1 MAIKN
6 LRRKYMAKILEKDA
20 LTFDDVLLV
29 PQYSEITPD
38 MADVSTKLT
47 NTFKMNVPFLSAAM
61 DTVSEHKLV
70 TALALA
76 GGLGVIHKNM
86 SIADQAKEVEMVKNY
101 EFDNEKY
108 KRALVDKK
116 GRLCVGAAIGVT
128 ADMMNR
134 VHALMDAGVDVF
146 VLDSAH
152 GDSKNIINAIKNLRL
167 EYPNM
172 ELIAGN
178 VATYEGA
185 LDLMKAGASA
195 VKVGMGPGS
204 ICTTRIIAGIGVPQL
219 QAVMDCA
226 RASKEM
232 NVPII
237 ADGGIKYSGDVVK
250 ALAAGANTVMLGGL
264 FATCEEAP
272 GDIYESNGKKYRT
285 YRGMGSIEAMAK
297 GSTDRYF
304 QTGHKKFVAEG
315 VQGIV
320 EVKTTVEELVF
331 QLVGGLKA
339 GMGYCGSKDIP
350 TLQEKGTFI
359 KITNNAL
366 LESHPHDISIDK
378 GEPNYSVKLK

>member
-1 MAIKN
+1 
-6 LRRKYMAKILEKDA
+6 MAKILEKDA

-108 KRALVDKK
+108 KRALIDKK

-128 ADMMNR
+128 ADMMDR
-134 VHALMDAGVDVF
+134 VHALLDAGVDVF

-167 EYPNM
+167 EYSSM

-232 NVPII
+232 NIPII

-331 QLVGGLKA
+331 QLIGGLKA

>member
-1 MAIKN
+1 
-6 LRRKYMAKILEKDA
+6 MAKILEKDA

-101 EFDNEKY
+101 EFDNEKN
-108 KRALVDKK
+108 KRVLIDKK

-128 ADMMNR
+128 ADMMDR

-167 EYPNM
+167 EYPSM

-232 NVPII
+232 NIPII

-331 QLVGGLKA
+331 QLIGGLKA

-366 LESHPHDISIDK
+366 LESHPHDISTDK

>member
-1 MAIKN
+1 
-6 LRRKYMAKILEKDA
+6 MAKILEKDA

-108 KRALVDKK
+108 KRVLIDKK

-128 ADMMNR
+128 ADMMDR

-167 EYPNM
+167 EYPSM

-331 QLVGGLKA
+331 QLIGGLKA

>member
-1 MAIKN
+1 
-6 LRRKYMAKILEKDA
+6 MAKILEKDA

-108 KRALVDKK
+108 KRALIDKK

-134 VHALMDAGVDVF
+134 VHALMDSGVDVF

-167 EYPNM
+167 EYPSM

-185 LDLMKAGASA
+185 LDLMKAGSSA

-331 QLVGGLKA
+331 QLIGGLKA

>member
-1 MAIKN
+1 
-6 LRRKYMAKILEKDA
+6 MAKILEKDA

-70 TALALA
+70 TALALT

-101 EFDNEKY
+101 EFDNEKN
-108 KRALVDKK
+108 KRVLIDKK

-128 ADMMNR
+128 ADMMDR

-167 EYPNM
+167 EYPSM

-331 QLVGGLKA
+331 QLIGGLKA

>member
-1 MAIKN
+1 
-6 LRRKYMAKILEKDA
+6 MAKILEKDA

-101 EFDNEKY
+101 EFDNEKN
-108 KRALVDKK
+108 KRVLIDKK

-128 ADMMNR
+128 ADMMDR

-152 GDSKNIINAIKNLRL
+152 GDSKNIINAIKKLRL
-167 EYPNM
+167 EYPSM

-264 FATCEEAP
+264 FATCKEAP

-331 QLVGGLKA
+331 QLIGGLKA

>member
-1 MAIKN
+1 
-6 LRRKYMAKILEKDA
+6 MAKILEKDA

-101 EFDNEKY
+101 EFDNEKN
-108 KRALVDKK
+108 KRALIDKK

-128 ADMMNR
+128 ADMMDR

-167 EYPNM
+167 EYPSM

-272 GDIYESNGKKYRT
+272 GDIYESNGKN
-285 YRGMGSIEAMAK
+285 IEL
-297 GSTDRYF
+297 
-304 QTGHKKFVAEG
+304 
-315 VQGIV
+315 IV
-320 EVKTTVEELVF
+320 EWVL
-331 QLVGGLKA
+331 
-339 GMGYCGSKDIP
+339 
-350 TLQEKGTFI
+350 
-359 KITNNAL
+359 
-366 LESHPHDISIDK
+366 
-378 GEPNYSVKLK
+378 

>member
-1 MAIKN
+1 
-6 LRRKYMAKILEKDA
+6 MAKILEKDA

-108 KRALVDKK
+108 KRALIDKK

-128 ADMMNR
+128 ADMMDR
-134 VHALMDAGVDVF
+134 VHALLDAGVDVF

-167 EYPNM
+167 EYPSM

-272 GDIYESNGKKYRT
+272 GDIYESNGKN
-285 YRGMGSIEAMAK
+285 IEL
-297 GSTDRYF
+297 
-304 QTGHKKFVAEG
+304 
-315 VQGIV
+315 IV
-320 EVKTTVEELVF
+320 EWVL
-331 QLVGGLKA
+331 
-339 GMGYCGSKDIP
+339 
-350 TLQEKGTFI
+350 
-359 KITNNAL
+359 
-366 LESHPHDISIDK
+366 
-378 GEPNYSVKLK
+378 

>member
-1 MAIKN
+1 
-6 LRRKYMAKILEKDA
+6 MAKILEKDA

-101 EFDNEKY
+101 EFDNEKN
-108 KRALVDKK
+108 KRVLIDKK

-128 ADMMNR
+128 ADMMDR

-167 EYPNM
+167 EYPSM

-331 QLVGGLKA
+331 QLIGGLKA

-350 TLQEKGTFI
+350 TLQGKGTFI

>member
-1 MAIKN
+1 
-6 LRRKYMAKILEKDA
+6 MAKILEKDA

-101 EFDNEKY
+101 EFDNEKN
-108 KRALVDKK
+108 KRVLIDKK

-128 ADMMNR
+128 ADMMDR

-167 EYPNM
+167 EYPSM

-272 GDIYESNGKKYRT
+272 GDIFESNGKKYRT

-331 QLVGGLKA
+331 QLIGGLKA

>member
-1 MAIKN
+1 
-6 LRRKYMAKILEKDA
+6 MAKILEKDA

-108 KRALVDKK
+108 KRALIDKK

-128 ADMMNR
+128 ADMMDR

-167 EYPNM
+167 EYPSM

-272 GDIYESNGKKYRT
+272 GDIYESNGKN
-285 YRGMGSIEAMAK
+285 IEL
-297 GSTDRYF
+297 
-304 QTGHKKFVAEG
+304 
-315 VQGIV
+315 IV
-320 EVKTTVEELVF
+320 EWVL
-331 QLVGGLKA
+331 
-339 GMGYCGSKDIP
+339 
-350 TLQEKGTFI
+350 
-359 KITNNAL
+359 
-366 LESHPHDISIDK
+366 
-378 GEPNYSVKLK
+378 

>member
-1 MAIKN
+1 
-6 LRRKYMAKILEKDA
+6 MAKILEKDA

-108 KRALVDKK
+108 KRVLIDKK

-128 ADMMNR
+128 ADMMDR

-167 EYPNM
+167 EYPSM

-232 NVPII
+232 NIPII

-272 GDIYESNGKKYRT
+272 GDIFESNGKKYRT

-331 QLVGGLKA
+331 QLIGGLKA

>member
-1 MAIKN
+1 
-6 LRRKYMAKILEKDA
+6 MAKILEKDA

-101 EFDNEKY
+101 EFDNEKN
-108 KRALVDKK
+108 KRVLIDKK
-116 GRLCVGAAIGVT
+116 GKLCVGAAIGVT
-128 ADMMNR
+128 ADMMDR
-134 VHALMDAGVDVF
+134 VHALMYAGVDVF

-167 EYPNM
+167 EYPSM

-331 QLVGGLKA
+331 QLIGGLKA

>member
-1 MAIKN
+1 
-6 LRRKYMAKILEKDA
+6 MAKILEKDA

-38 MADVSTKLT
+38 MVDVSTKLT

-108 KRALVDKK
+108 KRVLIDKK

-128 ADMMNR
+128 ADMMDR

-167 EYPNM
+167 EYPSM

-185 LDLMKAGASA
+185 LDLMKAGTSA

-331 QLVGGLKA
+331 QLIGGLKA

>member
-1 MAIKN
+1 
-6 LRRKYMAKILEKDA
+6 MAKILEKDA

-108 KRALVDKK
+108 KRALTDKK

-128 ADMMNR
+128 ADMMDR
-134 VHALMDAGVDVF
+134 VHALMDSGVDVF

-167 EYPNM
+167 EYPSM

-331 QLVGGLKA
+331 QLIGGLKA

>member
-1 MAIKN
+1 
-6 LRRKYMAKILEKDA
+6 
-20 LTFDDVLLV
+20 
-29 PQYSEITPD
+29 

-108 KRALVDKK
+108 KRVLIDKK

-128 ADMMNR
+128 ADMMDR

-167 EYPNM
+167 EYPSM

-232 NVPII
+232 NIPII

-331 QLVGGLKA
+331 QLIGGLKA

>member
-1 MAIKN
+1 
-6 LRRKYMAKILEKDA
+6 MAKILEKDA

-101 EFDNEKY
+101 EFDNEKN
-108 KRALVDKK
+108 KRVLIDKK

-128 ADMMNR
+128 ADMMDR

-167 EYPNM
+167 EYPSM

-250 ALAAGANTVMLGGL
+250 ALAAGANTVILGGL

-331 QLVGGLKA
+331 QLIGGLKA

>member
-1 MAIKN
+1 
-6 LRRKYMAKILEKDA
+6 MAKILEKDA

-108 KRALVDKK
+108 KRVLIDKK

-128 ADMMNR
+128 ADMMDR
-134 VHALMDAGVDVF
+134 VHALMDAGADVF

-167 EYPNM
+167 EYPSM

-331 QLVGGLKA
+331 QLIGGLKA

>member
-1 MAIKN
+1 
-6 LRRKYMAKILEKDA
+6 MAKILEKDA

-108 KRALVDKK
+108 KRVLIDKK

-128 ADMMNR
+128 ADMMDR

-167 EYPNM
+167 EYPSM
-172 ELIAGN
+172 ELVAGN

-331 QLVGGLKA
+331 QLIGGLKA

>member
-1 MAIKN
+1 
-6 LRRKYMAKILEKDA
+6 MAKILEKDA

-101 EFDNEKY
+101 EFDNEKN
-108 KRALVDKK
+108 KRALIDKK

-304 QTGHKKFVAEG
+304 QTGYKKFVAEG

>member
-1 MAIKN
+1 
-6 LRRKYMAKILEKDA
+6 MAKILEKDA

-29 PQYSEITPD
+29 PQYSKITPD

-101 EFDNEKY
+101 EFDNEKN
-108 KRALVDKK
+108 KRVLIDKK

-128 ADMMNR
+128 ADMMDR

-152 GDSKNIINAIKNLRL
+152 GDSKNIINAIKKLRL
-167 EYPNM
+167 EYPSM

-331 QLVGGLKA
+331 QLIGGLKA
-339 GMGYCGSKDIP
+339 GMGYCGSKDIS

-366 LESHPHDISIDK
+366 LESHPHDISINK

>member
-1 MAIKN
+1 
-6 LRRKYMAKILEKDA
+6 MAKILEKDA
-20 LTFDDVLLV
+20 LAFDDVLLV

-101 EFDNEKY
+101 EFDNEKN
-108 KRALVDKK
+108 KRALIDKK

-128 ADMMNR
+128 ADMMDR

-167 EYPNM
+167 EYPSM

-331 QLVGGLKA
+331 QLIGGLKA

>member
-1 MAIKN
+1 
-6 LRRKYMAKILEKDA
+6 MAKILEKNA

-86 SIADQAKEVEMVKNY
+86 SIANQAKEVEMVKNY
-101 EFDNEKY
+101 EFDNEKN
-108 KRALVDKK
+108 KRVLIDKK

-128 ADMMNR
+128 ADMMDR

-167 EYPNM
+167 EYPSM

-331 QLVGGLKA
+331 QLIGGLKA
-339 GMGYCGSKDIP
+339 GMGYCRSKDIP

>member
-1 MAIKN
+1 
-6 LRRKYMAKILEKDA
+6 MAKILEKDA

-108 KRALVDKK
+108 KRVLIDKK

-167 EYPNM
+167 EYPSM

>member
-1 MAIKN
+1 
-6 LRRKYMAKILEKDA
+6 MAKILEKDA

-86 SIADQAKEVEMVKNY
+86 SIADQVKEVEMVKNY
-101 EFDNEKY
+101 EFDNEEN
-108 KRALVDKK
+108 KRVLIDKK

-128 ADMMNR
+128 ADMMDR
-134 VHALMDAGVDVF
+134 VNALMDAGVDVF

-167 EYPNM
+167 EYPSM

-331 QLVGGLKA
+331 QLIGGLKA

>member
-1 MAIKN
+1 
-6 LRRKYMAKILEKDA
+6 MAKILEKDA

-108 KRALVDKK
+108 KRVLIDKK

-128 ADMMNR
+128 ADMMDR

-167 EYPNM
+167 EYSSM

>member
-1 MAIKN
+1 
-6 LRRKYMAKILEKDA
+6 MAKILEKDA

-101 EFDNEKY
+101 EFDNEKN
-108 KRALVDKK
+108 KRALIDKK

-128 ADMMNR
+128 ADMMDR
-134 VHALMDAGVDVF
+134 VHALLDAGVDVF

-167 EYPNM
+167 EYPSM

-320 EVKTTVEELVF
+320 EVKTIVEELVF
-331 QLVGGLKA
+331 QLIGGLKA

>member
-1 MAIKN
+1 
-6 LRRKYMAKILEKDA
+6 MAKILEKDA

-38 MADVSTKLT
+38 MADVSIKLT

-101 EFDNEKY
+101 EFDNEKN
-108 KRALVDKK
+108 KRVLIDKK

-128 ADMMNR
+128 ADMMDR

-167 EYPNM
+167 EYPSM

-331 QLVGGLKA
+331 QLIGGLKA

-350 TLQEKGTFI
+350 TLQEKGAFI

>member
-1 MAIKN
+1 
-6 LRRKYMAKILEKDA
+6 MAKILEKDA

-101 EFDNEKY
+101 EFDNEKD
-108 KRALVDKK
+108 KRVLIDKK

-128 ADMMNR
+128 ADIMDR

-167 EYPNM
+167 EYPSM

-331 QLVGGLKA
+331 QLIGGLKA

>member
-1 MAIKN
+1 MA
-6 LRRKYMAKILEKDA
+6 RILEKDA

-101 EFDNEKY
+101 EFDNEKH
-108 KRALVDKK
+108 KRVLIDKK

-128 ADMMNR
+128 ADMMDR

-167 EYPNM
+167 EYPSM

-331 QLVGGLKA
+331 QLIGGLKA

>member
-1 MAIKN
+1 
-6 LRRKYMAKILEKDA
+6 MAKILEKDA

-101 EFDNEKY
+101 EFDNEKN
-108 KRALVDKK
+108 KRVLIDKK

-128 ADMMNR
+128 ADMMDR

-152 GDSKNIINAIKNLRL
+152 GDSKNIINAIRNLRL
-167 EYPNM
+167 EYPSM

-331 QLVGGLKA
+331 QLIGGLKA

-366 LESHPHDISIDK
+366 LESHPHDISINK

>member
-1 MAIKN
+1 
-6 LRRKYMAKILEKDA
+6 MAKILEKDA

-101 EFDNEKY
+101 EFDNEKN
-108 KRALVDKK
+108 KRVLIDKK

-128 ADMMNR
+128 ADMMDR
-134 VHALMDAGVDVF
+134 VNALMDAGVDVF

-167 EYPNM
+167 EYPSM

-378 GEPNYSVKLK
+378 GEPNYSVKLKQKLIQY

>member
-1 MAIKN
+1 
-6 LRRKYMAKILEKDA
+6 MAKILEKDA

-101 EFDNEKY
+101 EFDNEKN
-108 KRALVDKK
+108 KRVLIDKK
-116 GRLCVGAAIGVT
+116 GKLCVGAAIGVT
-128 ADMMNR
+128 ADMMDR

-167 EYPNM
+167 EYPSM

-272 GDIYESNGKKYRT
+272 GDIYESNGKKYRI

-331 QLVGGLKA
+331 QLIGGLKA

>member
-1 MAIKN
+1 
-6 LRRKYMAKILEKDA
+6 MAKILEKDA

-101 EFDNEKY
+101 EFDNEKN
-108 KRALVDKK
+108 KRALIDKK

-128 ADMMNR
+128 ADMMDR
-134 VHALMDAGVDVF
+134 VYALMDAGVDVF

-152 GDSKNIINAIKNLRL
+152 GDSKNIINAIKKLRL
-167 EYPNM
+167 EYPSM

-331 QLVGGLKA
+331 QLIGGLKA
-339 GMGYCGSKDIP
+339 GMGYCGSKDIS

-366 LESHPHDISIDK
+366 LESHPHDISINK

>member
-1 MAIKN
+1 
-6 LRRKYMAKILEKDA
+6 MAKILEKDA

-108 KRALVDKK
+108 KRVLIDKK

-128 ADMMNR
+128 ADMMDR

-167 EYPNM
+167 EYPSM

-297 GSTDRYF
+297 GSIDRYF

-331 QLVGGLKA
+331 QLIGGLKA

>member
-1 MAIKN
+1 
-6 LRRKYMAKILEKDA
+6 MAKILEKDA

-76 GGLGVIHKNM
+76 GGFGVIHKNM

-108 KRALVDKK
+108 KRALIDKK

-128 ADMMNR
+128 ADMMDR

-167 EYPNM
+167 EYPSM

-331 QLVGGLKA
+331 QLIGGLKA

>member
-1 MAIKN
+1 
-6 LRRKYMAKILEKDA
+6 MAKILEKDA

-76 GGLGVIHKNM
+76 GGLGIIHKNM

-101 EFDNEKY
+101 EFDNEKN
-108 KRALVDKK
+108 KRVLIDKK

-128 ADMMNR
+128 ADMMDR

-167 EYPNM
+167 EYPSV

-232 NVPII
+232 NIPII

-331 QLVGGLKA
+331 QLIGGLKA

>member
-1 MAIKN
+1 
-6 LRRKYMAKILEKDA
+6 MAKILEKDA

-108 KRALVDKK
+108 KRALIDKK
-116 GRLCVGAAIGVT
+116 RRLCVGAAIGVT
-128 ADMMNR
+128 ADMMDR

-167 EYPNM
+167 EYPSM

-331 QLVGGLKA
+331 QLIGGLKA
-339 GMGYCGSKDIP
+339 GMGYCGSKDIS

-366 LESHPHDISIDK
+366 LESHPHDISINK

>member
-1 MAIKN
+1 
-6 LRRKYMAKILEKDA
+6 MAKIFEKDA

-101 EFDNEKY
+101 EFDNEKN
-108 KRALVDKK
+108 RRVLIDKK

-128 ADMMNR
+128 ADMMDR

-167 EYPNM
+167 EYPSM

-232 NVPII
+232 NIPII

-331 QLVGGLKA
+331 QLIGGLKA

>member
-1 MAIKN
+1 
-6 LRRKYMAKILEKDA
+6 MAKILEKDA

-108 KRALVDKK
+108 KRVLIDKK

-128 ADMMNR
+128 ADMMDR

-167 EYPNM
+167 EYPSM

-232 NVPII
+232 NIPII

-331 QLVGGLKA
+331 QLIGGLKA